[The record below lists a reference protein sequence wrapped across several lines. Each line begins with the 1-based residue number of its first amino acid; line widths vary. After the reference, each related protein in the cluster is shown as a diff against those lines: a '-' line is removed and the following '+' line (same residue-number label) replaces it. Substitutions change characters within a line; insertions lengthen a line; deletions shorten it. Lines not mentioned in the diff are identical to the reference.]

1 MFSRLYRVTKQVSQF
16 CFNHITTAQWRWII
30 SNENSRSDP
39 SRAVYYTQLFAII
52 PTCLPFKFP
61 WRKVEKNVLSIRGSM
76 ASVMCDPS
84 RKLHGVQ
91 LFPLNTKDSGITS
104 RLRHTSSWRK
114 QPELSATSLT
124 PCSHPPKPATAYP
137 NYPTGIEN
145 STRPMSFGKAGCEIS
160 HTKFGGT
167 EGCWHRT
174 AVSSSC
180 VKSRSHRL
188 PFICKVSCVKDSF
201 TFGCTDRL
209 KLRRHFWVCV
219 FSVRNRNTSVCV
231 WVHACGIRSSCKQH
245 YLIKKG
251 STPKRH
257 YHLQKTLGE
266 RLSQG
271 TAETWL
277 GPIVLAQ
284 RMRKQHPFLP

>member
-1 MFSRLYRVTKQVSQF
+1 MFSQLYKVTKQVSQF

-91 LFPLNTKDSGITS
+91 LFPPNTKDSGITS

-124 PCSHPPKPATAYP
+124 PCSHPPKPATASP

-145 STRPMSFGKAGCEIS
+145 STGPCLS
-160 HTKFGGT
+160 
-167 EGCWHRT
+167 
-174 AVSSSC
+174 
-180 VKSRSHRL
+180 
-188 PFICKVSCVKDSF
+188 
-201 TFGCTDRL
+201 
-209 KLRRHFWVCV
+209 
-219 FSVRNRNTSVCV
+219 
-231 WVHACGIRSSCKQH
+231 
-245 YLIKKG
+245 
-251 STPKRH
+251 
-257 YHLQKTLGE
+257 E
-266 RLSQG
+266 RLDVKYRIQNLEALKAVDIELLWVQAVWSHG
-271 TAETWL
+271 ATDYLSFVKYVTLKTASPL
-277 GPIVLAQ
+277 AALIV
-284 RMRKQHPFLP
+284 